1 MYCIIS
7 EKLITK
13 NLKIMMT
20 MLSGTLMS
28 FLANLMLIGFYFA
41 EAIILAITFNKMA
54 PAITEKFDLVLPI
67 EHVSI
72 WFVWGIFIIIHFV
85 GRLIN
90 MLIPKLVNIENNQNA
105 N

>member
-28 FLANLMLIGFYFA
+28 FMANLMLIGFYFA
-41 EAIILAITFNKMA
+41 EAIILTIVFNKMA
-54 PAITEKFDLVLPI
+54 PAISEKFDLVLPI
-67 EHVSI
+67 DHVSI
-72 WFVWGIFIIIHFV
+72 WFVWGTFILVHFT
-85 GRLIN
+85 GRFIQL
-90 MLIPKLVNIENNQNA
+90 LVPTFNKK
-105 N
+105 